1 MNFVIKVFPVIKVK
15 KIIKYPNFSGGK
27 LQGENVQE
35 ADSVCSQFIK

>member
-27 LQGENVQE
+27 LQGEKVRD
-35 ADSVCSQFIK
+35 ADRVCFQFIK